1 MAKLVADRG
10 SDGRL
15 RHVRDE
21 TFFAWRFRNPL
32 CRYRFLF
39 LETEDADLE
48 GYLVLQTAVRRN
60 RNEVRLV
67 DWEARTPA
75 GRETLL
81 RTVVERLKPAEAAVW
96 SATLPS
102 EVKELLTRAG
112 FEPVHRGAEELR
124 PSILAKLVRED
135 AHETDWKVAGRSLL
149 DLASWDLRMIDSDN
163 F

>member
-1 MAKLVADRG
+1 LPAGG

-21 TFFAWRFRNPL
+21 AFFEWRFRNPL

-39 LETEDADLE
+39 LETAEAELD
-48 GYLVLQTAVRRN
+48 GYLVLQAPVWRY
-60 RNEVRLV
+60 RNEIRLA

-81 RTVVERLKPAEAAVW
+81 RTVVERLAPPVAAVW
-96 SATLPS
+96 SATLS
-102 EVKELLTRAG
+102 GEVRELLTRAG
-112 FEPVHRGAEELR
+112 FAPVRRGTEELR
-124 PSILAKLVRED
+124 PSILAKLVQED
-135 AHETDWKVAGRSLL
+135 APETDWFVAGRSLL